1 MSQMVTRPRKQ
12 RIKDRRT
19 HTFRRRLFTA
29 IFAGVFT
36 IVVVTAVYW
45 SGDKIKARA
54 FVEKYTVQQDDTL
67 YGLSKKFDS
76 SVDEIKAINS
86 LKEDKIKTG
95 QKLIIPNNTTTPK
108 ADHIVKKGETVY
120 SISKHYQIN
129 IDHLVKENDLKN
141 NHIFIGQ
148 KLKIAFS
155 EKGTYEVM
163 KSDTLHSIAKRH
175 HISVEELKKHNRLKS
190 NTIKIGQTLTV
201 PNDAQNPNN
210 NPQAEM
216 GITEF
221 YTVAAGDTLWSI
233 SRRFDVPFSTL
244 KTVNQLAVEEVFVG
258 QKLYIPGP
266 KKFEASVVVGAADS
280 QTVEFT
286 VQNHPVPLKVAKGT
300 AAKFQQLI
308 GQEGFIAYK
317 NGALIS
323 FLLK

>member
-19 HTFRRRLFTA
+19 HTFRRRLFAA
-29 IFAGVFT
+29 IFAALFT

-76 SVDEIKAINS
+76 SVDEIKTINS
-86 LKEDKIKTG
+86 LKEDTILTG
-95 QKLIIPNNTTTPK
+95 QKLIIPNTTTPK
-108 ADHIVKKGETVY
+108 AHHIVKKGETVY
-120 SISKHYQIN
+120 SISKQYQIN
-129 IDHLVKENDLKN
+129 IDNLVKENNLKN
-141 NHIFIGQ
+141 NHIYIGQ
-148 KLKIAFS
+148 KLKITFS
-155 EKGTYEVM
+155 KKGTYKV
-163 KSDTLHSIAKRH
+163 KKNDTLHSIAKRYR
-175 HISVEELKKHNRLKS
+175 IGIEELTILNGLKS

-201 PNDAQNPNN
+201 PDNAHIPNHTK
-210 NPQAEM
+210 QAEM
-216 GITEF
+216 GISEF

-233 SRRFDVPFSTL
+233 SKRFDVPFSTL
-244 KTVNQLAVEEVFVG
+244 KTVNQLVVEEVFVG
-258 QKLYIPGP
+258 QKLFIPGP
-266 KKFEASVVVGAADS
+266 KRFEASVVVGAADS

-300 AAKFQQLI
+300 AAKFQHLI
-308 GQEGFIAYK
+308 GQEGFISYK

-323 FLLK
+323 FLLN